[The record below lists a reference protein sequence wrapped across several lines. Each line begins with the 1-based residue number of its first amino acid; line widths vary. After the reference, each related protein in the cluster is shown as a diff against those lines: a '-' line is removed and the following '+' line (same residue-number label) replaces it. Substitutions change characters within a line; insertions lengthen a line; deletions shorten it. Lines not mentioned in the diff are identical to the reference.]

1 MPVFLQG
8 DPSGH
13 ELSRRTNGLL
23 GKLPAVFHESDA
35 NCLDIGLLNNMPDAA
50 LHSTERQF
58 LTLIN
63 SAAPK
68 LMVRLSLYTLP
79 DIPRTSAGQRHVNSF
94 YSTMES
100 LWNSHLD
107 GLIVTGTEPK
117 ASKLIDE
124 PYWGSLIR
132 VLDWA
137 EQNTHSTILSCLS
150 AHAAVL
156 HLDGIDRER
165 LNAKRFGLFESNL
178 VANHPLTA
186 CVPLHFR
193 MPHSRWNNIPDNE
206 LSGSGYRVLARAPD
220 ASVDIFV
227 KQRKSLFVFIQ
238 GHPEYETNTL
248 LLEYRRD
255 VGRYLRQETETY
267 PSIPNGYLDA
277 DTASLL
283 STLRERALHD
293 RREALVAHFP
303 VTRLEAGIVN
313 SWRSTAARICGN
325 WLNHLSTQKESQ
337 MSPIYSSTIP

>member
-13 ELSRRTNGLL
+13 ELSRRTNGQL
-23 GKLPAVFHESDA
+23 GKLSARFHESDA
-35 NCLDIGLLNNMPDAA
+35 NCIDIGLLNNMPDAA

-58 LTLIN
+58 LRLID

-68 LMVRLSLYTLP
+68 LLVRLSLYTLP
-79 DIPRTSAGQRHVNSF
+79 DIPRTNAGQCHVNSF

-107 GLIVTGTEPK
+107 GLIITGTEPK

-132 VLDWA
+132 VLEWA

-156 HLDGIDRER
+156 HLDGIHRQR
-165 LNAKRFGLFESNL
+165 LSAKRFGLFESNL
-178 VANHPLTA
+178 VADHPLTA
-186 CVPLHFR
+186 YTPSR
-193 MPHSRWNNIPDNE
+193 SQMPHSRWNDIPENE
-206 LSGSGYRVLARAPD
+206 LSGCGYRVLARAPD

-255 VGRYLRQETETY
+255 IGRYLRQETETY

-277 DTASLL
+277 DTAGLL

-293 RREALVAHFP
+293 RREALVADFP
-303 VTRLEAGIVN
+303 ITLLETGIVN

-325 WLNHLSTQKESQ
+325 WLTHLSTRKESRV
-337 MSPIYSSTIP
+337 SPIYSWNSA